1 MSLSVEQEYQKLLT
15 DWAVLPDVGI
25 GLIELT
31 GADALEWLQG
41 QATNDL
47 RSLGATDPVS
57 FCLCEPTG
65 QLLAVCDIWIFEGRM
80 LIATDNAAAL
90 MQRAETMVIL
100 EDVVAHDLSNQF
112 SLLSV
117 QGPRATI
124 QIRDFYGQGSM
135 VLKRNRLGLEG
146 FDVWSPNSELSTNR
160 ISEPA
165 YEMARIEA
173 GVPKRGVDYTNK
185 TLPPELGPAF
195 ESAHVSYNKGCYT
208 GQEVLM
214 RMHSRGHTNKTLI
227 GLLLESPVEVGAKI
241 SHPTREDAGVIS
253 SAAVS
258 PTLGPIAAA
267 TLRNEA
273 AIEGAEV
280 LVGSVRGRVRQMPLR
295 KN

>member
-1 MSLSVEQEYQKLLT
+1 MSMSVEQEYQKLLT
-15 DWAVLPDVGI
+15 DWAVLPDAGI

-47 RSLGATDPVS
+47 RNLGATDPIS

-65 QLLAVCDIWIFEGRM
+65 QLLAVCDTWIFEGRM

-90 MQRAETMVIL
+90 IHRAETMVIL
-100 EDVVAHDLSNQF
+100 EDVVAHDLSNEF

-117 QGPRATI
+117 QGPRATQ

-146 FDVWSPNSELSTNR
+146 CDVWSPKTETSPDR
-160 ISEPA
+160 ISETT
-165 YEMARIEA
+165 YEIARIEA
-173 GVPKRGVDYTNK
+173 GVPKRGVDYTTK

-195 ESAHVSYNKGCYT
+195 ESTHISYNKGCYT

-214 RMHSRGHTNKTLI
+214 RMHSRGHTNKTWM
-227 GLLLESPVEVGAKI
+227 GLLLESPVAVGEKI
-241 SHPTREDAGVIS
+241 SHASRDDAGVIS

-273 AIEGAEV
+273 AIEDAEV
-280 LVGSVRGRVRQMPLR
+280 LVGNVRGRVRQMPLR
-295 KN
+295 KS